1 MAIRNLNELTET
13 FNSMFSE
20 DDLNGDT
27 QLGFLEDLTDTINAG
42 AENMQWKQKYE
53 DNDKEWREKYRR
65 RFMSGGEEGTPTPND
80 PPLLEDP
87 EDEATRRATTVKIKD
102 LFEPVNK

>member
-53 DNDKEWREKYRR
+53 DNDREWREKYRR
-65 RFMSGGEEGTPTPND
+65 RFMTGGDENPPAT
-80 PPLLEDP
+80 PPLLEEP
-87 EDEATRRATTVKIKD
+87 EDEDTRRATTVKIKD

>member
-1 MAIRNLNELTET
+1 MAIRNLDELTET

-53 DNDKEWREKYRR
+53 DNDKQWREKYRR
-65 RFMSGGEEGTPTPND
+65 RFMTGGDEN
-80 PPLLEDP
+80 PPLLEEP
-87 EDEATRRATTVKIKD
+87 EDEDTKRATTVKIKD

>member
-20 DDLNGDT
+20 DDLNRDT

-53 DNDKEWREKYRR
+53 DNDKAWREKYRR
-65 RFMSGGEEGTPTPND
+65 RFMTGGDEN
-80 PPLLEDP
+80 PPLLEEP
-87 EDEATRRATTVKIKD
+87 EDEDTRRATTVKIKD

>member
-65 RFMSGGEEGTPTPND
+65 RFMTGGDETPPTNL
-80 PPLLEDP
+80 PLLEDP

>member
-1 MAIRNLNELTET
+1 MAIRSISDLTET

-42 AENMQWKQKYE
+42 AENMQWKQRYE
-53 DNDKEWREKYRR
+53 DNDREWREKYRR
-65 RFMSGGEEGTPTPND
+65 RFMTGEDDLSTPNIETI
-80 PPLLEDP
+80 ED
-87 EDEATRRATTVKIKD
+87 DETKRATTIKISD
-102 LFEPVNK
+102 LFTQAN

>member
-27 QLGFLEDLTDTINAG
+27 QMGFLEDLTDTINAG
-42 AENMQWKQKYE
+42 AENIQWKQKYE

-65 RFMSGGEEGTPTPND
+65 RFMTGEDASSTPNIETF
-80 PPLLEDP
+80 ED
-87 EDEATRRATTVKIKD
+87 DETERAATIKISD
-102 LFEPVNK
+102 LFTQAK

>member
-27 QLGFLEDLTDTINAG
+27 QLGFLEDLADTINAG

-53 DNDKEWREKYRR
+53 DNDRDWREKYRR
-65 RFMSGGEEGTPTPND
+65 RFMTGEDDSPTPNIETI
-80 PPLLEDP
+80 ED
-87 EDEATRRATTVKIKD
+87 DETKRAATIKISD
-102 LFEPVNK
+102 LFTQAN

>member
-1 MAIRNLNELTET
+1 MAIRSISDLTET
-13 FNSMFSE
+13 FNSMFAE
-20 DDLNGDT
+20 EDLNGDT

-53 DNDKEWREKYRR
+53 DNDKAWREKYRR
-65 RFMSGGEEGTPTPND
+65 RFMTGGDEN
-80 PPLLEDP
+80 PPLLEEP
-87 EDEATRRATTVKIKD
+87 EDEDTRRATTVKIKD

>member
-53 DNDKEWREKYRR
+53 DNDKDWREKYRR
-65 RFMSGGEEGTPTPND
+65 RFMTGEGD
-80 PPLLEDP
+80 PPTDPPILVDP
-87 EDEATRRATTVKIKD
+87 EDEATKRATTVKIKD

>member
-1 MAIRNLNELTET
+1 MAIRNLYELTET
-13 FNSMFSE
+13 FNNMFSE

-53 DNDKEWREKYRR
+53 DNDREWREKYRR
-65 RFMSGGEEGTPTPND
+65 RFMTGGDENPPTT
-80 PPLLEDP
+80 PPLLEEP
-87 EDEATRRATTVKIKD
+87 EDEDTRRATTVKIKD